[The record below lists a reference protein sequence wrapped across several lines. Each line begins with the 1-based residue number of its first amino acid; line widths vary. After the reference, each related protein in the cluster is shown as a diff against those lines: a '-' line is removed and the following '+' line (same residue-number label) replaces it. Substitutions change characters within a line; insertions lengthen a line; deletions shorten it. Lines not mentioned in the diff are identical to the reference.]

1 VLAEGLAGF
10 AQALTKAININMN
23 KIKRFVFTTF
33 SFGLSLSI
41 VLFAMKNGFTSAY
54 QHPSES
60 KPPPTFKVGGGRL
73 QVIAKMSS

>member
-1 VLAEGLAGF
+1 VLVEGVTVL
-10 AQALTKAININMN
+10 AQALTKAVNINTN
-23 KIKRFVFTTF
+23 NIKRFFFTTF
-33 SFGLSLSI
+33 SFGLNLSI
-41 VLFAMKNGFTSAY
+41 VLSVMKNGFTSAY